1 LYFYFFTFAGMLVK
15 DIIQTI
21 ESYAP
26 PLYQES
32 YDNCG
37 LQVGD
42 AEREVTGVLLTLDVT
57 EEILDEALQRNC
69 NMIVAH
75 HPLIFSGLKRI
86 TGRSYVERIVQKAIK
101 NDIHIFA
108 AHTNLDNIIN
118 GVNARIAEKL
128 GLSDYYILSPKSG
141 TLVKLYTY
149 APVSAADK
157 VRNAMFSAGAGE
169 IGKYRECSF
178 NTGGTG
184 TFKPRKNADPAI
196 GEPGGPREN
205 VDEVKIEVLIQKDKE
220 RSVLNALF
228 NSHPYE
234 EVAYELIPLQNAN
247 QEIGAG
253 IVGSLAEP
261 MDEASFLAFLKKQ
274 MKTDCIR
281 HTTLRGQNV
290 EKIAICGGSGS
301 FLLKEAIAAGA
312 DAFVTGDFKYH
323 QFFDA
328 EGKIIIADIGH
339 FESEQFTPEIFEAIL
354 KEKFPTFAI
363 LLSNLTTNPVKYFY

>member
-1 LYFYFFTFAGMLVK
+1 MLVK

-118 GVNARIAEKL
+118 GVNAKIAEKL

-149 APVSAADK
+149 APVAAADK